1 MSRGDIGGERRGSV
15 GERRVKIG
23 KEARKGIFGAVRRET
38 IVETERGIIGGET
51 RGRIPGQT
59 YSLRCQR
66 PAGFHHRV
74 PQCPQDTKA
83 VRS

>member
-38 IVETERGIIGGET
+38 IVETERVIIGET
-51 RGRIPGQT
+51 RERIPGQT
-59 YSLRCQR
+59 YSLRCQK
-66 PAGFHHRV
+66 PGFHHRV